1 MAIITPPVPRDAVVT
16 IGEAA
21 RRSGFTIKC
30 LRFYERRGLLRPARR
45 RPSGYRVYTVA
56 DLRRLEFIRQGK
68 ALGLTLAAIQ
78 PLVTPLH
85 EAERSGARA
94 RLARTL
100 DERIAQ
106 TARQIETLQRLHR
119 ELRRQRT
126 RLSRRRVRSDGQPFC
141 TCLDEGER
149 ARDGMPTR
157 RSSGLTR

>member
-1 MAIITPPVPRDAVVT
+1 MAVIAPPVPSDAVVT

-30 LRFYERRGLLRPARR
+30 LRYYERRGLLRPARR

-56 DLRRLEFIRQGK
+56 DLRRLEFIRGAK

-78 PLVTPLH
+78 PLVGPSH
-85 EAERSGARA
+85 EAERFGTRA

-119 ELRRQRT
+119 ELRQRRT
-126 RLSRRRVRSDGQPFC
+126 RLSRRRARPGGRPFC
-141 TCLDEGER
+141 TCLDDGDA
-149 ARDGMPTR
+149 ARDRMPTR
-157 RSSGLTR
+157 RSSGSAR